1 MKTKRIRND
10 YNTHTRVYSG
20 RETESVCKAFSKQTN
35 LENENL
41 CSSIIYVN
49 KFKVKCSTYLHTAQS
64 HTHLKT
70 NFVRTLYETTLIF
83 KFTYSAHRSARKF
96 SL

>member
-49 KFKVKCSTYLHTAQS
+49 KFKVKCSTYLHTAQCTVA
-64 HTHLKT
+64 HT
-70 NFVRTLYETTLIF
+70 F
-83 KFTYSAHRSARKF
+83 KNEFRAHSI
-96 SL
+96 